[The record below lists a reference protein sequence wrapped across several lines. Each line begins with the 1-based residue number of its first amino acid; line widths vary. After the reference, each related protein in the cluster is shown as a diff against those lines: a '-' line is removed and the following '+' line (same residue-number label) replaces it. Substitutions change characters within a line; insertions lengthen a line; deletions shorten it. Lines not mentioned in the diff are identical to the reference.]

1 VSADN
6 VVTALTMFLFLTHW
20 HTGSFKIG
28 VYSYY
33 CINLGVTYFFMT
45 KNYPVYKILTTV
57 LFITLFAVSCK
68 KDTLNN
74 PSPNPAAEVKN
85 FAVLGLYQQATN
97 GFKRIFVAVPK
108 LGDIT
113 TVNYGLVFDTGSTG
127 MTIDA
132 NGIIPA
138 SMITDNGFVFSGDS
152 VNVSGITI
160 TSQQAII
167 SYGGVD
173 GSIDEYGNLAYA
185 KVTIGDGRGNVT
197 TPRIPIFLY
206 YKIIDNT
213 GKKLPAHS
221 ADVFGVGPGVSYT
234 SRNIGSPLSYFKL
247 GANVTNG
254 FKLAKLN
261 ANNFLS
267 NATFTDN
274 LLYIGLTPA
283 DLNSGFTM
291 HPLNYNAISGYT
303 ANIAST
309 VTYNG
314 NTVAASI
321 LFDTGSPAIT
331 LIQNQRSPSDAVSLD
346 AGTTVAL
353 TTSSGFKYQYTV
365 GANTNLTTVQKP
377 SYSRDNRT
385 IYTIN
390 FFIENQFLLDYT
402 NHQIGLKN

>member
-1 VSADN
+1 MIKNYSKYISF
-6 VVTALTMFLFLTHW
+6 TAILFL
-20 HTGSFKIG
+20 
-28 VYSYY
+28 
-33 CINLGVTYFFMT
+33 L
-45 KNYPVYKILTTV
+45 
-57 LFITLFAVSCK
+57 LFAASCK
-68 KDTLNN
+68 KDTQNN
-74 PSPNPAAEVKN
+74 PGPNPGGEVKN
-85 FAVLGLYQQATN
+85 FAVLGLYQQATS
-97 GFKRIFVAVPK
+97 GYKRLFVAIPK

-132 NGIIPA
+132 NGILPA
-138 SMITDNGFVFSGDS
+138 SMIGPNGFIFSGDS
-152 VNVSGITI
+152 INVSGITI

-185 KVTIGDGRGNVT
+185 KVTVGDGRGNVT

-206 YKIIDNT
+206 YKIVDNT
-213 GKKLPAHS
+213 GKQLPAHS

-234 SRNIGSPLSYFKL
+234 SRKIGSPLSYFQL

-254 FKLAKLN
+254 FRLAKLN

-267 NATFTDN
+267 NATFTEN
-274 LLYIGLTPA
+274 LLYIGLTPT
-283 DLNSGFTM
+283 DLNSGFIM

-303 ANIAST
+303 SNISST
-309 VTYNG
+309 VTYAG

-331 LIQNQRSPSDAVSLD
+331 LIQNQGAPSSSAPLD
-346 AGTTVAL
+346 AGTTVGL

-365 GANTNLTTVQKP
+365 GSNTNLTTVQKP

-390 FFIENQFLLDYT
+390 FFIDNQFLLDYT